1 MPTVWFIGVLAVC
14 HQFPTAGHSVRW
26 WIWFWSVFSGHVL
39 LHAGSVRSFC
49 WVGFWVLALD
59 FGETHTSVGLSVGF
73 YGVGTVV
80 VMLVVV
86 WGGGF
91 LRRFVLIRCCC
102 GDGLSRCWC
111 WSMLCVLGLL
121 RYLIL

>member
-26 WIWFWSVFSGHVL
+26 WIWFWSVFSGHVVL
-39 LHAGSVRSFC
+39 RAGSVRSFC

-73 YGVGTVV
+73 YGG
-80 VMLVVV
+80 
-86 WGGGF
+86 
-91 LRRFVLIRCCC
+91 RYCC
-102 GDGLSRCWC
+102 GDASGCLGW
-111 WSMLCVLGLL
+111 WFLEEICVDKVLL
-121 RYLIL
+121 R